1 MTKLFTNRSP
11 TSLQNEK
18 GDYNNMNRD
27 LEVVDNF
34 KNISSAKIS
43 KNFSSDSLGKLN
55 LWIWLDMT
63 SPGSNS
69 IKKYEFEST
78 N

>member
-1 MTKLFTNRSP
+1 
-11 TSLQNEK
+11 
-18 GDYNNMNRD
+18 MNRD
-27 LEVVDNF
+27 LEVVGHF

-43 KNFSSDSLGKLN
+43 NNFSSDSLGKLN
-55 LWIWLDMT
+55 LRIRLDMK

>member
-11 TSLQNEK
+11 TRLLNEK

-55 LWIWLDMT
+55 LRIRLEMK
-63 SPGSNS
+63 SPVSNS